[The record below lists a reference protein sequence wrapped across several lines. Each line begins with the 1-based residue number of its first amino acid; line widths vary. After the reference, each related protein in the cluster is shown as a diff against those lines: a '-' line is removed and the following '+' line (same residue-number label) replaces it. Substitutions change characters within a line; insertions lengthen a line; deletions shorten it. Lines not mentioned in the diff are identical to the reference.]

1 MYKDVLRAIEGVDI
15 FPVISLIL
23 FFSFFVGLI
32 YYVMKTDKKI
42 WDKAAALPLEAE
54 TVTNKIQGFSELSSD
69 SLNDSNSGTSS
80 EQLNDTV
87 SGTEADHFKYS
98 QPPTDS
104 HTLSQK
110 NNQIN

>member
-32 YYVMKTDKKI
+32 YYVMKTDKEI

-54 TVTNKIQGFSELSSD
+54 NEVKEVQHSSPHSDYLTDPVSGTDSD
-69 SLNDSNSGTSS
+69 SLSKKIT
-80 EQLNDTV
+80 
-87 SGTEADHFKYS
+87 K
-98 QPPTDS
+98 
-104 HTLSQK
+104 
-110 NNQIN
+110 

>member
-32 YYVMKTDKKI
+32 YYVMKTDKEI

-54 TVTNKIQGFSELSSD
+54 NEVKEVQHSSPHSD
-69 SLNDSNSGTSS
+69 SLTDP
-80 EQLNDTV
+80 V
-87 SGTEADHFKYS
+87 SGTDSEA
-98 QPPTDS
+98 
-104 HTLSQK
+104 LSK
-110 NNQIN
+110 KITK